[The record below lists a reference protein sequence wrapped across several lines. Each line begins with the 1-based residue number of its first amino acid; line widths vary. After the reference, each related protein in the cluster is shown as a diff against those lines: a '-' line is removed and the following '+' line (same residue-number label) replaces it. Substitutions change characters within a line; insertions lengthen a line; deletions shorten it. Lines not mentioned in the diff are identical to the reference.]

1 MRIEDNFN
9 LRLQQFQNKFE
20 ENEDKN
26 ITSDSSEFSNMLK
39 KCIDNV
45 NETTT
50 ESNATTNAFVK
61 GEDVT
66 IDEVMV
72 KAAEANLSLQFLTTT
87 RDKLV
92 EGYKELIKMQ

>member
-9 LRLQQFQNKFE
+9 LRLQQFQNKFK
-20 ENEDKN
+20 ENEEKN
-26 ITSDSSEFSNMLK
+26 VASDSSEFSNMLK

-45 NETTT
+45 NETAT

-72 KAAEANLSLQFLTTT
+72 KAAEANLSLQFLTTA

>member
-1 MRIEDNFN
+1 MRIEESFN

-20 ENEDKN
+20 ENDIKDTASN
-26 ITSDSSEFSNMLK
+26 SNEFSTMLK

-45 NETTT
+45 NEAAT
-50 ESNATTNAFVK
+50 ESSAATSAFVR
-61 GEDVT
+61 GDDVT

-92 EGYKELIKMQ
+92 EGYKELIKIQ

>member
-26 ITSDSSEFSNMLK
+26 VTSDSSEFSNMLK

-45 NETTT
+45 NEVAT

-61 GEDVT
+61 GDDVT

-92 EGYKELIKMQ
+92 EGYKELIRMQ

>member
-1 MRIEDNFN
+1 MRIEDKFN
-9 LRLQQFQNKFE
+9 LRLQKFQTKFG
-20 ENEDKN
+20 ENDANEKKN
-26 ITSDSSEFSNMLK
+26 NSSEFSSVLK
-39 KCIDNV
+39 NYVDDV
-45 NETTT
+45 NKSLT
-50 ESNATTNAFVK
+50 ESNKTTNAFVK

-72 KAAEANLSLQFLTTT
+72 KASEASLNLQFLTTT

>member
-1 MRIEDNFN
+1 MRIEDIFN

-26 ITSDSSEFSNMLK
+26 VTSDSSEFSNMLK

-45 NETTT
+45 NETAT

-92 EGYKELIKMQ
+92 EGYKELIRMQ

>member
-20 ENEDKN
+20 ENDDKDA
-26 ITSDSSEFSNMLK
+26 TSNSSEFSSILK
-39 KCIDNV
+39 KCVDNV
-45 NETTT
+45 NEAAT
-50 ESNATTNAFVK
+50 ESNAATNAFVK
-61 GEDVT
+61 GDDVT

-92 EGYKELIKMQ
+92 EGYKELIKIQ